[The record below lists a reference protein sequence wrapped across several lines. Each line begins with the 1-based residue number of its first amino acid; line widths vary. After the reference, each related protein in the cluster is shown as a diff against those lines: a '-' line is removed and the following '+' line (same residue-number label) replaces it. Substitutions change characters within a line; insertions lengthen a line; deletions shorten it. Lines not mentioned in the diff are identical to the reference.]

1 MSGKAFISG
10 VTGKTTYDMLSD
22 LLSET
27 DAASL
32 FFASAYVTQAGV
44 DRIETLLDQYQIK
57 TCVAVFGLDGC
68 VTQPKAIESA
78 VDLGW
83 TLCLVEGGR
92 HHFHPKIALTG
103 DSPPDPFAEAYGGYI
118 GSANFTQGGLINNIE
133 TGLIVQDTETVN
145 GLSNVAEK
153 VWELAEPVK
162 NVDLDK
168 YSDRYASAAR
178 KRPTDYQPPG
188 VGPSLTGEIDPEDES
203 ESPQY
208 STYNPKHA
216 TVAWAG
222 LESFTGEYTFQVEFP
237 KTAGEVIRSLLGA
250 DEAEIGVLCSDKVVR
265 EMKYK
270 FYEDNGMF
278 RLNIPNEVIGVE
290 QARREKSGI
299 ALVTGS
305 ERENASLELE
315 IINNKER
322 IEEFVHRSKREGSWD
337 ETPTRLYGWS

>member
-1 MSGKAFISG
+1 MTDKAFLSY
-10 VTGKTTYDMLSD
+10 VSGKTTYDLLSD
-22 LLSET
+22 LLSKT
-27 DAASL
+27 DADSL

-44 DRIETLLDQYQIK
+44 NRIETLLDQHQIG
-57 TCVAVFGLDGC
+57 TCVAVFGLDGT

-78 VDLGW
+78 IDLGW
-83 TLCLVEGGR
+83 TLRLVEGGR

-118 GSANFTQGGLINNIE
+118 GSANFTQGGLISNIE
-133 TGLIVQDTETVN
+133 AGLIVQERGIVN
-145 GLSNVAEK
+145 SLTDVAERI
-153 VWELAEPVK
+153 WELAEPVN

-168 YSDRYASAAR
+168 YSSRYANAAR

-188 VGPSLTGEIDPEDES
+188 VGSSLTGEIDPEDES
-203 ESPQY
+203 EPPQY
-208 STYNPKHA
+208 STYHPKHA

-222 LESFTGEYTFQVEFP
+222 LESFTGEYSFQVEFP

-250 DEAEIGVLCSDKVVR
+250 DEAEIGVLCSDDEVR

-278 RLNIPNEVIGVE
+278 RLNIPNEVTGVE
-290 QARREKSGI
+290 QARRERSGI
-299 ALVTGS
+299 ALVTES
-305 ERENASLELE
+305 ERKDASLQLE
-315 IINNKER
+315 IINDE
-322 IEEFVHRSKREGSWD
+322 ELVGEFVQRSKREGSWD